1 MPTPAPD
8 SANLTGLTTPVET
21 QFADGRKLQGSGF
34 FYLEF
39 APETEKKEGPH
50 WVAISHTYLVTAK
63 HVIQPKRM
71 KDIVKFSF
79 AIRVGDQQRVE
90 WHRLDLGPNELGRRL
105 HLCQD
110 EVVDVAVV
118 DVTDQLSAELTN
130 LLKQRA
136 LVFTYAGVNSKN
148 VPGSET
154 PLDIQPGDDV
164 IVIGYPLGIYDV
176 FNKLPILKTG
186 LLNTPIGMHFNGL
199 DAFLFDF
206 KYYEG
211 SSGSLV
217 ISKPTRLA
225 FNKQGALESSQT
237 REYLFLGVYEGEYY
251 TNDVTPLRADL
262 GLGWYYYKVEEAIK
276 NPPFVH

>member
-1 MPTPAPD
+1 MANLRFRAAKKAIVSILGEWQQSSSRLTRLRTLVLCPLTIAMSAALAPCIRAQDAVPTPAPD

-136 LVFTYAGVNSKN
+136 L
-148 VPGSET
+148 
-154 PLDIQPGDDV
+154 
-164 IVIGYPLGIYDV
+164 
-176 FNKLPILKTG
+176 
-186 LLNTPIGMHFNGL
+186 
-199 DAFLFDF
+199 
-206 KYYEG
+206 
-211 SSGSLV
+211 
-217 ISKPTRLA
+217 
-225 FNKQGALESSQT
+225 
-237 REYLFLGVYEGEYY
+237 
-251 TNDVTPLRADL
+251 
-262 GLGWYYYKVEEAIK
+262 
-276 NPPFVH
+276 